1 MKITQTLHLVA
12 SGAAGFDLTHPL
24 DCNAFLFTDGRAHY
38 LFDSGAGVDVD
49 AILSSMRFGG
59 LDPAALKMLF
69 LTHAHADH
77 SGGAAALQVHIPGLK
92 VVAGA
97 ETAKILAANDERLI
111 SLDRAR
117 GRVYPL
123 DYIWSAPKVERALG
137 DGERVDAGPF
147 TVTLYK
153 TPGHSADHCCYTV
166 AFEDRA
172 HLVAG
177 DALFAGGKVILQDI
191 EDCSLPR
198 TLASI
203 RRLDGLDFEA
213 FLPGHGAF
221 SLRDGRRHVRA
232 AMTYAQAGAPPPQF

>member
-38 LFDSGAGVDVD
+38 LFDAGAGVDVESV
-49 AILSSMRFGG
+49 LSSMRFGG
-59 LDPAALKMLF
+59 LDPAALKAIF

-77 SGGAAALQVHIPGLK
+77 SGGAAELQALIPGLQ

-97 ETAKILAANDERLI
+97 ETARLLAANDERLI

-117 GRVYPL
+117 GRVYPQ
-123 DYIWSAPKVERALG
+123 DYIWSAPEVDRALG
-137 DGERVDAGPF
+137 DGERLEAGPF
-147 TVTLYK
+147 AVTIHE
-153 TPGHSADHCCYTV
+153 TPGHSCDHCCYLV
-166 AFEDRA
+166 AHEGRA
-172 HLVAG
+172 HLIAG

-191 EDCSLPR
+191 EDCSVSR

-203 RRLDGLDFEA
+203 RRLDALDFEA

-221 SLRDGRRHVRA
+221 SLRDGKRHVQS
-232 AMTYAQAGAPPPQF
+232 AMTFARAGAPPPQF